1 LLLDVT
7 PLTLGLETLGG
18 VMTPLIERNTTIPV
32 KKSEVFSTAD
42 DNQTAV
48 DIHVLQGERP
58 MAADNMTLG
67 RFRLDGLPPAPRGL
81 PQVEVTF
88 DIDANGI
95 INVAARDKATGKEQK
110 VTITASTNLDKKDI
124 ERMVE
129 QANVNKADD
138 MRRKE
143 LVEARNFADSATYQ
157 AEKTVR
163 DLGEKVSSQDKDR
176 IEGLVKTLKETAEGE
191 NTVEIKRQIDELQQA
206 MSAIG
211 TQAYQ
216 QSGSPEGGEP
226 GSQQSPDGDKGD
238 VVEGEFKSV

>member
-1 LLLDVT
+1 VT
-7 PLTLGLETLGG
+7 PLTLGLETLGA

-32 KKSEVFSTAD
+32 KKSEVFSTAE

-95 INVAARDKATGKEQK
+95 LNVTAKDKATGKEQK

-129 QANVNKADD
+129 QASANKADD
-138 MRRKE
+138 QRRKE
-143 LVEARNFADSATYQ
+143 LVEARNNADAITYQ
-157 AEKTVR
+157 AEKMVR
-163 DLGEKVSSQDKDR
+163 DLGEKISSQDKDR
-176 IEGLVKTLKETAEGE
+176 IEELVKGVKEIAQTE
-191 NTVEIKRQIDELQQA
+191 NTAEIKRRIDELQQV
-206 MSAIG
+206 MSTIG
-211 TQAYQ
+211 AQAYQ
-216 QSGSPEGGEP
+216 QPGSNGSGETGGEKP
-226 GSQQSPDGDKGD
+226 PESDAGD